1 MVAVLNNQVIRIAIV
16 ICSLVLHEFCD
27 LVMVQICYA
36 HINRLSKSK
45 AGALVRLDFKDATSG
60 IVVSSESIFNTMYCK
75 IKFYFV
81 RIQQMIPIMS
91 LLSCY
96 SLFLSIQTSIPFNRD
111 QNQRRKGVAA
121 LVQKLEYGLITVIV
135 RVILNTF
142 GFL

>member
-1 MVAVLNNQVIRIAIV
+1 
-16 ICSLVLHEFCD
+16 
-27 LVMVQICYA
+27 
-36 HINRLSKSK
+36 
-45 AGALVRLDFKDATSG
+45 
-60 IVVSSESIFNTMYCK
+60 
-75 IKFYFV
+75 
-81 RIQQMIPIMS
+81 MIPIMS